1 MEFLKRINDFTLKI
15 YERCLPAN
23 KTLVIGDS
31 LLRNFTMQ
39 DCDVVSLA
47 GARPEDVQRYLAENN
62 LDKYYNVNIFVG
74 GNSSSVTVK
83 NGRVRPEMSPHD
95 VKRCIDTAAYLH
107 ELGIRVFV
115 IGIPRRN
122 ATFVSI
128 CHFNELLRYDPYR
141 FIYVGVASNMSCE
154 TLFQSDGIHLNS
166 YGSTQL
172 KTVINKKIFRF
183 MLVICSLNS
192 DPKFWLPP

>member
-1 MEFLKRINDFTLKI
+1 MVEFVLKRINDFTFKN

-39 DCDVVSLA
+39 DCDVKSLA
-47 GARPEDVQRYLAENN
+47 GTRAEDVQRYLAENN
-62 LDKYYNVNIFVG
+62 LDKYHYVIIFVG
-74 GNSSSVTVK
+74 GNSFSVTAK
-83 NGRVRPEMSPHD
+83 NGRVRPAMSPHD
-95 VKRCIDTAAYLH
+95 VKHCIDTTAAYLH

-154 TLFQSDGIHLNS
+154 TVFQSDGIHLNS

-172 KTVINKKIFRF
+172 KTAINKKIFRF
-183 MLVICSLNS
+183 LQLE
-192 DPKFWLPP
+192 